1 MRKPSVKFL
10 QEKKMRNMIEYGNY
24 IDNRGVLGIVRRACN
39 YVDARLRVPGGL
51 YRIQDTRQAG
61 RLYGKGNAGY
71 LHPGSVP

>member
-1 MRKPSVKFL
+1 
-10 QEKKMRNMIEYGNY
+10 MRNMIEYGNY

-39 YVDARLRVPGGL
+39 YVDARLVDHGFRVACIVS
-51 YRIQDTRQAG
+51 RILAR